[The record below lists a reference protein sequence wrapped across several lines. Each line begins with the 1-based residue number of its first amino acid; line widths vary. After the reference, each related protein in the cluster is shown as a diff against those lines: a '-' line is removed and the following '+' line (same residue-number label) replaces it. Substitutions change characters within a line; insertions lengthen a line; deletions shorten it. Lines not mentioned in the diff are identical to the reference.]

1 MAKRSLED
9 ICFNRHPVANQEPQG
24 EEKPRETEPTEEEK
38 PRETEGGTTP
48 ETPALIEVK
57 KEEVEPSEESRKK
70 AESEEERKKAEKKKK
85 KKDDKKERK
94 KAKTQAIEQP
104 NPASSACEPPPA
116 PTPLPPGALP
126 PGRVELRPDREL
138 TLVERAAAWKRQPK
152 PPKPLAPGVYQGGF

>member
-57 KEEVEPSEESRKK
+57 KEEVEPSEESRKE
-70 AESEEERKKAEKKKK
+70 AEEERKKAEKKKERK
-85 KKDDKKERK
+85 TIKKKERK
-94 KAKTQAIEQP
+94 QNHRQLNNQIQ
-104 NPASSACEPPPA
+104 PA
-116 PTPLPPGALP
+116 PPVNHHQPPHPCLL
-126 PGRVELRPDREL
+126 GRYPQAGLNYAR
-138 TLVERAAAWKRQPK
+138 T
-152 PPKPLAPGVYQGGF
+152 GN